1 MQLDFIETSRLI
13 WNSAIQIW
21 NKILSLTIHSIGDWE
36 LLWRAPMVG
45 DGGPNC
51 PNPVLVHHI
60 FLAFVYSISFF
71 ALKNLRRYSTC
82 HVANPSKQHMLN
94 MLKNNTRLVVDSV
107 TIENEKF
114 RSETNEIQQVD
125 GIDFVSLTVCAAHF
139 LFTFAHSGKVL
150 YNRVRQIFQTLEIHF
165 QWFQFTSLANLLIH
179 NK

>member
-13 WNSAIQIW
+13 WKSAIQIW
-21 NKILSLTIHSIGDWE
+21 NKILSLTIHPIGDWE

-107 TIENEKF
+107 TIENEKIQI
-114 RSETNEIQQVD
+114 RNERNSA
-125 GIDFVSLTVCAAHF
+125 GGWNRFCFTHRLCCAFPLHVCA
-139 LFTFAHSGKVL
+139 
-150 YNRVRQIFQTLEIHF
+150 
-165 QWFQFTSLANLLIH
+165 
-179 NK
+179 